1 MSEKSKLS
9 AIERLK
15 KRRSTRGGHDP
26 EVDGPRRTIYV
37 VDDERP
43 NLDSLNRVLG
53 ERYAVSIFDSATE
66 ALEAIRSTGAPD
78 LIITDQR
85 MPGMTGVEL
94 LAEVGKILPQAVG
107 LVLSGY
113 TERKDLVG
121 AVNTG
126 RVFAYV
132 TKPWQPETLLD
143 TVTEALEHSEK
154 KQEQAAITEGLKE
167 IGDQFNDI
175 ADLLGAESAEF
186 DELSSKLDEMTSSL
200 DFLDS

>member
-1 MSEKSKLS
+1 MSENEKLS
-9 AIERLK
+9 AIERLR
-15 KRRSTRGGHDP
+15 KRRSGRSAHDP
-26 EVDGPRRTIYV
+26 AVDGPRRSIFV

-43 NLDSLNRVLG
+43 NLDALKRVLG
-53 ERYAVSIFDSATE
+53 ERYVVSIFDTATE
-66 ALEAIRSTGAPD
+66 ALEAIRSSGAPD

-94 LAEVGKILPQAVG
+94 LAAVGNIFPQAVG
-107 LVLSGY
+107 LVLSGF

-167 IGDQFNDI
+167 IGDQFSDI
-175 ADLLGAESAEF
+175 ADLLGDDSAEF
-186 DELSSKLDEMTSSL
+186 NELTSKLDEMTSNL
-200 DFLDS
+200 EYLDS

>member
-1 MSEKSKLS
+1 MGEKTQLS

-15 KRRSTRGGHDP
+15 KRRSTRIGHDTA
-26 EVDGPRRTIYV
+26 VDGPRRSIYV

-43 NLDSLNRVLG
+43 NLDALKRVLG
-53 ERYAVSIFDSATE
+53 ERHLVSIFDTASE
-66 ALEAIRSTGAPD
+66 ALEAVRSSGAPD

-94 LAEVGKILPQAVG
+94 LAEVGNLFPQAVG
-107 LVLSGY
+107 LVLSGF

-132 TKPWQPETLLD
+132 TKPWQPETLLE
-143 TVTEALEHSEK
+143 TVTEALEHSKK

-175 ADLLGAESAEF
+175 ADLLGDESAEF
-186 DELSSKLDEMTSSL
+186 NELSSKLDEMTSNL
-200 DFLDS
+200 DYLDG